1 MVVTAFDTTMS
12 FPISSRNESPRRS
25 NLRTSIWSPFFHTP
39 LLNVP
44 RTVVIKIVQ
53 AFLLY
58 KRWYYSNIVKL
69 NHKKFIS
76 FLTSAILGVFIILGI
91 VDDDFLRIE
100 HVLSTITLLTLV
112 LGITL
117 SMIPDENYG
126 KLINSGTKIQEKFQ
140 YLGMPNFC
148 SLSLTKFTI
157 FRWNG

>member
-1 MVVTAFDTTMS
+1 MVVIAFDTTMS
-12 FPISSRNESPRRS
+12 FHISSRNESPRRS
-25 NLRTSIWSPFFHTP
+25 NLQTSIWSPSYHIP

-44 RTVVIKIVQ
+44 RTVVIKLFKLFYFENGEIT
-53 AFLLY
+53 
-58 KRWYYSNIVKL
+58 RISL
-69 NHKKFIS
+69 NHEKFVS

-126 KLINSGTKIQEKFQ
+126 KFVIFGRKIQEKFQ

-148 SLSLTKFTI
+148 SSLLTRFTI